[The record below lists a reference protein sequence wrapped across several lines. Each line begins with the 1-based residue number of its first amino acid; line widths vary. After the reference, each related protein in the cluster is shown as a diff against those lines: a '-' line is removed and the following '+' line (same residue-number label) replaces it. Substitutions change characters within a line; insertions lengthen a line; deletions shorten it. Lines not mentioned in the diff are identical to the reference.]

1 MKYLLLFLALN
12 LIALNTYSQ
21 TTLSGTVRQQD
32 GNSLSGVNIF
42 ILGTYDGGTSDT
54 SGFFRFTTQKTG
66 KCVLTATYL
75 GYEPVVKELDL
86 SGEPVILALEI
97 KEKSTAL
104 TEVAITAGTVSVGD
118 KKQANILTSRDMITT
133 AGAVGDVYGALQTLP
148 GTTTNGESG
157 KLFVKGGDSDES
169 KTFIDGSLVYAPY
182 TTSAPNMSVRG
193 RFNPVLFKG
202 TIFSTGGYSAEYG
215 QALSSVLL
223 LNTNDLPAEEKIDL
237 SLMSIGLGIGGTKL
251 WKSGSITVD
260 ASYNNM
266 EPYMRIVPQNY
277 QWVRYPR
284 YTECAFSIR
293 QKTGKSGL
301 LKLYGSYGN
310 SKYTVGQEDP
320 DEEMKTRTY
329 ALGNGNIF
337 LNASWINQLGENW
350 TLTSSAS
357 FTNNQDIIGYD
368 SISFNKL
375 LRGAHIKNVAVHR
388 FSERIDLRLGAEL
401 FSKACSQE
409 YIVSSDTVTQGFT
422 NHSVSGFAEAEFR
435 ITAKFVTRLG
445 TRLEYSDYL
454 NRANLV
460 PRVSAAYLVTQASQ
474 ISLSYGWFC
483 QDPSDDY
490 LLYTNTL
497 DYERADHYTLNYQ
510 IKQNRRTFRAE
521 VYYKKYKGLAKLNG
535 DDFYLPDSYS
545 NTGFGYA
552 KGLDLFW
559 RDNKTIRNG
568 DYWLSYSY
576 IVTKRNYRN
585 YPVEAIPGFVSRH
598 NFAAVYKHWI
608 GGLRS
613 YLSVNFKYSSPRVY
627 NNPNSEVFNGERTLP
642 YRSVDVSWSFL
653 YRQNV
658 VIYAAVTNVF
668 GFKQGYGY
676 TYSASRDSE
685 GQYRSIPIVPGADR
699 FFLLACFV
707 TLSRKGEANQ
717 IDQIQ

>member
-1 MKYLLLFLALN
+1 MKN
-12 LIALNTYSQ
+12 LILIFALTLIAFNIFGQ
-21 TTLSGTVRQQD
+21 TTLSGTVRQQN
-32 GNSLSGVNIF
+32 GNGISGVNIF
-42 ILGTYDGGTSDT
+42 IQGTYDGGTSDT
-54 SGFFRFTTQKTG
+54 TGLFRFSTSKKG
-66 KCVLTATYL
+66 EAVLTATCL
-75 GYEPVVKELDL
+75 GYESIVKEIHLA
-86 SGEPVILALEI
+86 GEPVSLALEM

-104 TEVAITAGTVSVGD
+104 AEVAITAGTFSVGD

-133 AGAVGDVYGALQTLP
+133 AGANGDVYGALQTLP
-148 GTTTNGESG
+148 GTTTIGESG

-193 RFNPVLFKG
+193 RFNPVMFKG

-215 QALSSVLL
+215 QELSSVLL

-251 WKSGSITVD
+251 WKSGSVTVD
-260 ASYNNM
+260 ASYSNM

-284 YTECAFSIR
+284 YTECSFSIR

-310 SKYTVGQEDP
+310 SKYTVNQEVP
-320 DEEMKTRTY
+320 NEETDMRTY
-329 ALGNGNIF
+329 ALGNDNIF
-337 LNASWINQLGENW
+337 LNASWINNLGDHW

-357 FTNNQDIIGYD
+357 FTNNQDIISYD
-368 SISFNKL
+368 SVSFNKL

-388 FSERIDLRLGAEL
+388 FSNRINLRFGAEL
-401 FSKACSQE
+401 FSKTCSQE
-409 YIVSSDTVTQGFT
+409 YITSSDTVIQSFT
-422 NHSVSGFAEAEFR
+422 NHSASGFAEAEFR
-435 ITAKFVTRLG
+435 ITAKLVTRLG

-454 NRANLV
+454 NRASMV
-460 PRVSAAYLVTQASQ
+460 PRVSAAYMVTKASQ
-474 ISLSYGWFC
+474 ISISYGWFS

-490 LLYTNTL
+490 MMYTNKL
-497 DYERADHYTLNYQ
+497 DYERSDHYTLNYQ
-510 IKQNRRTFRAE
+510 ITQNRRTFRAE
-521 VYYKKYKGLAKLNG
+521 VYYKKYKGLAKLNS
-535 DDFYLPDSYS
+535 DAFYLPDNYS

-552 KGLDLFW
+552 TGLDLFW

-576 IVTKRNYRN
+576 IDTKRNYRN
-585 YPVEAIPGFVSRH
+585 YPVEAIPGFVSKH
-598 NFAAVYKHWI
+598 NFAVVYKHWI
-608 GGLRS
+608 GSLRS
-613 YLSVNFKYSSPRVY
+613 YVSLNFKYSSPRVY
-627 NNPNSEVFNGERTLP
+627 NNPNSEVFNGEHTLP

-658 VIYAAVTNVF
+658 VLYAAVTNVF

-676 TYSASRDSE
+676 SYSSTRDSD
-685 GQYRSIPIVPGADR
+685 GLYKSTPIVPGADR

-707 TLSRKGEANQ
+707 TLSHKGEANQ